1 MASIVRYE
9 PFSWTDRT
17 DRWTRPTTDRLF
29 GSFDRIVQEALNFT
43 PAGAGL
49 GRSGVGRSGVIAN
62 LFETNDGYVVELP
75 LPGVK
80 AEHLELSVQKN
91 LLTLKAT
98 REWAAPE
105 QARTLWQ
112 GFGAGRWQQTFTL
125 PGEVDAE
132 RVEARLEDGILRLQL
147 PKAEHS
153 RPRQIKVQTYGDVKP
168 VVAVAPADAA
178 EVDTEV
184 DTASAPA

>member
-9 PFSWTDRT
+9 PFTLA
-17 DRWTRPTTDRLF
+17 DRWTRPTTDRVF
-29 GSFDRIVQEALNFT
+29 SNFDRILQEALNFT
-43 PAGAGL
+43 PAGFGRSGL
-49 GRSGVGRSGVIAN
+49 GRSGGVAN

-80 AEHLELSVQKN
+80 AEHVELSVQKN

-105 QARTLWQ
+105 QARALWQ

-132 RVEARLEDGILRLQL
+132 RVEAHLEDGILRLQL
-147 PKAEHS
+147 PKAQHS
-153 RPRQIKVQTYGDVKP
+153 RPRQIKVQTNGHVTPAEDITP
-168 VVAVAPADAA
+168 VEAPEA
-178 EVDTEV
+178 
-184 DTASAPA
+184 DTASAPAAQA